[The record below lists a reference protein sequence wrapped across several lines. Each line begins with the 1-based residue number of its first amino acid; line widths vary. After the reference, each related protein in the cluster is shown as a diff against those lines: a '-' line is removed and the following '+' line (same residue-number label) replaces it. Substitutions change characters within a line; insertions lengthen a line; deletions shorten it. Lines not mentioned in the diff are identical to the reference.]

1 MTASAA
7 WPKVAVVGAGAV
19 GGYFGGMLARAG
31 APVLMI
37 GRPPFVQ
44 AVKRSGLFLEALQ
57 FQERVKVEASADLGA
72 VRGAEIVLFCVK
84 TTDNAA
90 TSRALA
96 PLLTP
101 GAMVVSMQNGV
112 DNVEQIQAAGIANVL
127 PSVVYIGAFVPEPG
141 HIKHTGRGDLVFG
154 PESVQTRML
163 AELFTRAG
171 VPVRISSNIQGDLWA
186 KFIANCALNAISAL
200 SRAKYGQIVAD
211 PETWKLVEGAVVEVL
226 DIARASK
233 VDLGPMADAE
243 KAFEL
248 ARKIASQL
256 PEAISSTGQDL
267 MRGKRTEIDSLNGF
281 VARRGM
287 ALGIPAPANH
297 TLWALVKLAE
307 AAAESAAATAK

>member
-1 MTASAA
+1 MTTSAA

-31 APVLMI
+31 APVVMI
-37 GRPPFVQ
+37 GRAAFVA
-44 AVKRSGLFLEALQ
+44 AVKRDGLFLDTLQ
-57 FQERVKVEASADLGA
+57 FHENVRVEASADLSA
-72 VRGAEIVLFCVK
+72 ARGAEIVLFCVK

-90 TSRALA
+90 TATALA
-96 PLLTP
+96 PLLAP
-101 GAMVVSMQNGV
+101 GAILVSMQNGV
-112 DNVEQIQAAGIANVL
+112 DNVEQIRAAGIANAL
-127 PSVVYIGAFVPEPG
+127 PSVVYVGAFVPEPG
-141 HIKHTGRGDLVFG
+141 RVKHTGRGDLVFG
-154 PESVQTRML
+154 PENEQTKKL
-163 AELFTRAG
+163 ADLFTRAG
-171 VPVRISSNIQGDLWA
+171 VPVKISSNIQGDLWT

-200 SRAKYGQIVAD
+200 SRAKYGQIAAD

-226 DIARASK
+226 DVARACQ
-233 VDLGPMADAE
+233 VDLGPLADAE

-281 VARRGM
+281 IARRGM

-307 AAAESAAATAK
+307 AAAQAAVAAAK

>member
-1 MTASAA
+1 MTTSAT

-31 APVLMI
+31 APVVMI
-37 GRPPFVQ
+37 GRAAFVA
-44 AVKRSGLFLEALQ
+44 AVKRDGLFLDTLQ
-57 FQERVKVEASADLGA
+57 FHENVRVEASADLSA
-72 VRGAEIVLFCVK
+72 ARGAEIVLFCVK

-90 TSRALA
+90 TATALA
-96 PLLTP
+96 PLLAP
-101 GAMVVSMQNGV
+101 GAILVSMQNGV
-112 DNVEQIQAAGIANVL
+112 DNVEQIRAAGIANAL
-127 PSVVYIGAFVPEPG
+127 PSVVYVGAFVPEPG
-141 HIKHTGRGDLVFG
+141 RVKHTGRGDLVFG
-154 PESVQTRML
+154 PENEHTKKL
-163 AELFTRAG
+163 ADLFTRAG
-171 VPVRISSNIQGDLWA
+171 VPVRISSNIQGDLWT
-186 KFIANCALNAISAL
+186 KLIANCALNAISAL
-200 SRAKYGQIVAD
+200 SRAKYGQIAAD

-226 DIARASK
+226 DIARASQ

-281 VARRGM
+281 IARRGM

-307 AAAESAAATAK
+307 AAAQAAVAAAK